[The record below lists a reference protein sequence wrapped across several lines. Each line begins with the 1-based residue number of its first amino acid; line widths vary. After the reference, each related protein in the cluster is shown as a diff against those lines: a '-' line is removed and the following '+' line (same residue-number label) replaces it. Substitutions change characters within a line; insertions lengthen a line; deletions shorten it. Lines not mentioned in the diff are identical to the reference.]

1 MSGILGILLTPQ
13 QGPRVFSAGAA
24 LAPFPAQPFSLPPH
38 LFSVEPVRL
47 PSSDLHPLH
56 AEKGRSPRPRSLRL
70 SPLLRALAPQA
81 TGTAAK
87 CKEEPAARLRACAL
101 GRASPTA
108 TTGHHL
114 AAPGRWDAGGV
125 GSAAGARSVLSER
138 EGDRPRNIPLFRKFP
153 FRGHGVCA
161 RMARGAPGGG
171 VGVDRVPTRPP
182 GESAAGGRRQTARSR
197 LEAVLPALDP
207 GAPREP
213 YPSSLSP
220 PARASQT
227 PPLAAL

>member
-24 LAPFPAQPFSLPPH
+24 LAPFPAQPFSLPRH

-47 PSSDLHPLH
+47 PSSDLHPL
-56 AEKGRSPRPRSLRL
+56 PRREGSL
-70 SPLLRALAPQA
+70 PQA
-81 TGTAAK
+81 PISPPLPTPPSPSAPGHRTAAK

-125 GSAAGARSVLSER
+125 GWGAQLGQGQCFPRGRGTAPGTSPSSESFPSGATECARGWRGGLPGVGWGWTESRPDPLGRVRR
-138 EGDRPRNIPLFRKFP
+138 EGEGRQRGPGWKPCCPL
-153 FRGHGVCA
+153 
-161 RMARGAPGGG
+161 
-171 VGVDRVPTRPP
+171 
-182 GESAAGGRRQTARSR
+182 
-197 LEAVLPALDP
+197 
-207 GAPREP
+207 
-213 YPSSLSP
+213 
-220 PARASQT
+220 
-227 PPLAAL
+227 